1 MVQVD
6 LITGFLGAGKTTFLR
21 RYVRYLVEQGH
32 NVCILE
38 NDFGAVNVDAMLVQD
53 LLGDRCDLE
62 TISGGCDCDTHQRR
76 MRTKLIAMAMRG
88 FDRVVVEPSGIFD
101 VDEFFDVLRDD
112 PLDRWYRI
120 GNVIAIVDAML
131 PEALSPQAEYLLA
144 SETAN
149 AGRVLLSRAPQAGPE
164 QCRAAIAHLDRA
176 LEACKCSRRFAP
188 HEILTRD
195 WAALTDADLAQIA
208 ACGMRQASCEKLHFD
223 EHKGLRL
230 PVLSG
235 TAPHGGATAAGSC
248 PAVRG
253 PGLRAGAAGQGVCP
267 HAGRLAGA
275 ERHRR
280 RADTGPHPA
289 GAGCAHRH
297 RRGAGQGK
305 NRNAASPLSFN
316 ERCKTGAKK
325 ENRIMKKNPQMPSAR
340 RILGMVVGIVIIG
353 LGIALFKQSHLGN
366 DSISALNMRL
376 AEMLGISLGVQN
388 LCTNILFFALQFWFG
403 RKYIGLGT
411 FVNGICIGYIVT
423 AFYDP
428 IHAHF
433 GDAPSLAVQLAWV
446 IAAVLVTALGA
457 SLYQTADLGIAPYD
471 YLSLGLRDYTPCP
484 YFGCRIFTDALS
496 ALLCWLL
503 GGLVG
508 LGTLICAFCLGP
520 FIQFFDRTFSQKVLQ
535 YKPNN

>member
-223 EHKGLRL
+223 EHKAFGSLCFLEQHLTVEQLQQAAARLFGDPACGQVLR
-230 PVLSG
+230 VKG
-235 TAPHGGATAAGSC
+235 FAPTRDGWLELNATAAGQTLA
-248 PAVRG
+248 PI
-253 PGLRAGAAGQGVCP
+253 PQGQDV
-267 HAGRLAGA
+267 L
-275 ERHRR
+275 
-280 RADTGPHPA
+280 
-289 GAGCAHRH
+289 
-297 RRGAGQGK
+297 
-305 NRNAASPLSFN
+305 
-316 ERCKTGAKK
+316 
-325 ENRIMKKNPQMPSAR
+325 
-340 RILGMVVGIVIIG
+340 IVIGEG
-353 LGIALFKQSHLGN
+353 LDRARI
-366 DSISALNMRL
+366 
-376 AEMLGISLGVQN
+376 E
-388 LCTNILFFALQFWFG
+388 T
-403 RKYIGLGT
+403 
-411 FVNGICIGYIVT
+411 
-423 AFYDP
+423 
-428 IHAHF
+428 
-433 GDAPSLAVQLAWV
+433 QLH
-446 IAAVLVTALGA
+446 
-457 SLYQTADLGIAPYD
+457 
-471 YLSLGLRDYTPCP
+471 R
-484 YFGCRIFTDALS
+484 
-496 ALLCWLL
+496 
-503 GGLVG
+503 
-508 LGTLICAFCLGP
+508 
-520 FIQFFDRTFSQKVLQ
+520 
-535 YKPNN
+535 

>member
-21 RYVRYLVEQGH
+21 KYAAYLVAQGH

-53 LLGDRCDLE
+53 LLGERCEIE

-164 QCRAAIAHLDRA
+164 QCRTAIAHLDRA

-188 HEILTRD
+188 DEILTRD

-223 EHKGLRL
+223 EHKAFGSLCFLEQHLAVEQLQQAAARLFGDPACGQVLR
-230 PVLSG
+230 VKG
-235 TAPHGGATAAGSC
+235 FAPTRDGWLELNATAAGC
-248 PAVRG
+248 TLAPI
-253 PGLRAGAAGQGVCP
+253 PQGQ
-267 HAGRLAGA
+267 
-275 ERHRR
+275 E
-280 RADTGPHPA
+280 
-289 GAGCAHRH
+289 
-297 RRGAGQGK
+297 
-305 NRNAASPLSFN
+305 
-316 ERCKTGAKK
+316 
-325 ENRIMKKNPQMPSAR
+325 
-340 RILGMVVGIVIIG
+340 VVIVIGEG
-353 LGIALFKQSHLGN
+353 LDKAAIEA
-366 DSISALNMRL
+366 
-376 AEMLGISLGVQN
+376 N
-388 LCTNILFFALQFWFG
+388 LKG
-403 RKYIGLGT
+403 
-411 FVNGICIGYIVT
+411 
-423 AFYDP
+423 
-428 IHAHF
+428 
-433 GDAPSLAVQLAWV
+433 
-446 IAAVLVTALGA
+446 
-457 SLYQTADLGIAPYD
+457 
-471 YLSLGLRDYTPCP
+471 
-484 YFGCRIFTDALS
+484 
-496 ALLCWLL
+496 
-503 GGLVG
+503 
-508 LGTLICAFCLGP
+508 
-520 FIQFFDRTFSQKVLQ
+520 
-535 YKPNN
+535 